1 MKKPIVKDIRK
12 WEYSKKLLYV
22 TWLLIWFLLP
32 ICVTASIIVQ
42 DISPLREYVIGAFSL
57 ASISH
62 GFYYWKAKNENL
74 HKYGKDQEIRP

>member
-1 MKKPIVKDIRK
+1 MKTFKS
-12 WEYSKKLLYV
+12 WEYSKRLLCL
-22 TWLLIWFLLP
+22 TWFLIWVLLP

-74 HKYGKDQEIRP
+74 HKYGRDTEIRHD

>member
-1 MKKPIVKDIRK
+1 MKDIKK
-12 WEYSKKLLYV
+12 WEYSKKLLYA
-22 TWLLIWFLLP
+22 TWVLIYLLLP
-32 ICVTASIIVQ
+32 ICVVASIIVS

-74 HKYGKDQEIRP
+74 HKYGRDQEIHYE